1 MNYLSMGTTKREA
14 LFRNTFEMALEN
26 PKGVGVNNFEYL
38 HPKYAN
44 LDTRP
49 SPYVSDSTILRTPH
63 NISLKMF
70 SEVGYIGGIVFI
82 LIVLSILWSGLKS
95 AYFGTYTEKWLFVAL
110 FALLFHAH
118 FSAVFL
124 TPGSLF
130 FAVLLFSFSFAV
142 YSVGQTVS
150 ISDQQQSLEVCNG
163 EEPNGETDGE
173 MSLYDYNGD
182 YNGGAYFVIH
192 IDMAASW

>member
-1 MNYLSMGTTKREA
+1 
-14 LFRNTFEMALEN
+14 
-26 PKGVGVNNFEYL
+26 
-38 HPKYAN
+38 
-44 LDTRP
+44 
-49 SPYVSDSTILRTPH
+49 
-63 NISLKMF
+63 MF

-130 FAVLLFSFSFAV
+130 FAVLLFSLILIRNNNSVRKTPQAETETLAIKVGDFPVLMKIVLLCLFTLIPCLNIASKYYAAIGARSFSKAP
-142 YSVGQTVS
+142 
-150 ISDQQQSLEVCNG
+150 LEVAIKINPYN
-163 EEPNGETDGE
+163 ERA
-173 MSLYDYNGD
+173 LYDLAQVEMRRY
-182 YNGGAYFVIH
+182 
-192 IDMAASW
+192 